1 MYTQNPVLYLFVLI
15 NVLLKSRI
23 LPHLKTDT
31 MNPYRNFLLGL
42 GMAGGLQLAACTT
55 NTPNNDETMT
65 TEQQNMAQT
74 PTDVHSFA
82 KPAEAVARHLELDIA
97 VDFDQKVISGKASYK
112 IDNLTKT
119 NQILFDTRGLEI
131 EQVYLGNEQKPT
143 TFRLGE
149 EQKYLGRPLI
159 VDIQPETDYVTIQY
173 RTTAYADALQWLNPQ
188 QTAGK
193 KHPFLFTQSQA
204 ILARTW
210 IPIQDSPGIRIT
222 YSAKVKVPKE
232 LMAVMSAE
240 NPQQKNSTG
249 EYSFEMRQAI
259 PSYLMALSVGDLVFK
274 PIGQQ
279 TGIYAEPA
287 TIEAAVY
294 EFAEMD
300 KMLVAAEKLYGKY
313 RWDRYDLLV
322 LPPSFPFGGMENPR
336 LTFVTP
342 TVLAKDRS
350 LTSLIAHELA
360 HSWSGNLVTN
370 ATWDDFWLNEGFT
383 VYFERRIMEELYGKD
398 YADMLNVLGY
408 QDLQNTL
415 NELGRNNDDTRLKLD
430 LEGRDPDEGLTDVA
444 YEKGNFFLQN
454 IERIVGRERFDQF
467 VNKYFQT
474 FAFQSTNTDLFL
486 DFLRKELIKG
496 DEQLAEQINI
506 EGWVYSPGL
515 PEDFVKPT
523 SKRFAQVEEVFN
535 SWKNGKPAAQLQTK
549 DWSSHEWLHFIRML
563 PEQMSQQQMAEL
575 DKAFGFTNSGN
586 SEVLAAWFIHTIR
599 NNYTVAD
606 KALDNFLTNVGR
618 RKFLVPIYKALI
630 ATPEGKKKAQEI
642 YTRARPNYHAVAT
655 STLDEMLK

>member
-1 MYTQNPVLYLFVLI
+1 
-15 NVLLKSRI
+15 
-23 LPHLKTDT
+23 
-31 MNPYRNFLLGL
+31 
-42 GMAGGLQLAACTT
+42 
-55 NTPNNDETMT
+55 MT
-65 TEQQNMAQT
+65 TQEQDIAKA
-74 PTDVHSFA
+74 PVDVHSFA
-82 KPAEAVARHLELDIA
+82 KPAEAVARHLDLDIA
-97 VDFDQKVISGKASYK
+97 VSFDQKVISGKATYQ
-112 IDNLTKT
+112 IENLAKT
-119 NQILFDTRGLEI
+119 NQIIFDTRGLKI
-131 EQVYLGNEQKPT
+131 EQVYLGEEQTPT
-143 TFRLGE
+143 TFRLGKE
-149 EQKYLGRPLI
+149 KEFLGSPLE
-159 VDIQPETDYVTIQY
+159 VDIQPDTRLVTILY
-173 RTTAYADALQWLNPQ
+173 STTANADALQWLSPQ

-240 NPQQKNSTG
+240 NPQQKNTTG
-249 EYSFEMRQAI
+249 EYTFEMRQAI
-259 PSYLMALSVGDLVFK
+259 PSYLMALSVGDMVFK
-274 PIGQQ
+274 PIGKQ

-287 TIEAAVY
+287 TIDAAVY

-383 VYFERRIMEELYGKD
+383 VYFERRIMEELYGKE

-415 NELGRNNDDTRLKLD
+415 EELGPQSEDTRLKLD
-430 LEGRDPDEGLTDVA
+430 LEGRNPDEGLTDIA
-444 YEKGNFFLQN
+444 YEKGNAFLQN
-454 IERIVGRERFDQF
+454 IERVVGRERFDQF
-467 VNKYFQT
+467 VNEYFQT

-486 DFLRKELIKG
+486 DFLRKELIQG
-496 DEQLAEQINI
+496 DEKVAEQINI
-506 EGWVYSPGL
+506 EGWVYTPGL
-515 PEDFVKPT
+515 PENHVKPT
-523 SKRFAQVEEVFN
+523 SSRFAQVADAYT
-535 SWKNGKPAAQLQTK
+535 SWKNGKPAAQLNTK

-563 PEQMSQQQMAEL
+563 PEQMTPQQMADL

-586 SEVLAAWFIHTIR
+586 SEVLAAWFIPAIR
-599 NNYTVAD
+599 NNYTSAD
-606 KALDNFLTNVGR
+606 KAMETFLTNVGR

-630 ATPEGKKKAQEI
+630 ATPEGKTKARAI
-642 YTRARPNYHAVAT
+642 YAKARPNYHAVST

>member
-1 MYTQNPVLYLFVLI
+1 MI
-15 NVLLKSRI
+15 
-23 LPHLKTDT
+23 
-31 MNPYRNFLLGL
+31 PYRNYLLGIGLAGCLHL
-42 GMAGGLQLAACTT
+42 GACTSPT
-55 NTPNNDETMT
+55 ANNNETMT
-65 TEQQNMAQT
+65 TQEQNIAEA
-74 PTDVHSFA
+74 PVDVHSFA
-82 KPAEAVARHLELDIA
+82 KPEEAVARHLNLDIT
-97 VDFDQKVISGKASYK
+97 VNFDQKVISGKATYQ
-112 IDNLTKT
+112 IENFNKT
-119 NQILFDTRGLEI
+119 NQIIFDTRGLNI
-131 EQVYLGNEQKPT
+131 EQVYLGEEQTPT
-143 TFRLGE
+143 SFRLGE
-149 EQKYLGRPLI
+149 EQKFLGRPLI
-159 VDIQPETDYVTIQY
+159 VDIKPETKSVTIQY
-173 RTTAYADALQWLNPQ
+173 STTANADALQWLNPQ

-193 KHPFLFTQSQA
+193 KYPFLFTQSQA

-222 YSAKVKVPKE
+222 YSARVKVPKE

-240 NPQQKNSTG
+240 NPQQKNNSG
-249 EYSFEMRQAI
+249 EYTFEMKQAI
-259 PSYLMALSVGDLVFK
+259 PSYLMALSAGDLVFR

-287 TIEAAVY
+287 TIEAAAY

-408 QDLQNTL
+408 QDLQHTI
-415 NELGRNNDDTRLKLD
+415 EEKGASSEDTRLKLD
-430 LEGRDPDEGLTDVA
+430 LEGRDPDEGLTDIA
-444 YEKGNFFLQN
+444 YEKGNLFLQN
-454 IERIVGRERFDQF
+454 IERAVGRKRFDEF

-474 FAFQSTNTDLFL
+474 FAFKSTNTDLFL
-486 DFLRKELIKG
+486 DFLRNELIKG
-496 DEQLAEQINI
+496 DEKLAEQINI

-515 PEDFVKPT
+515 PEDHLKPT
-523 SKRFAQVEEVFN
+523 STRFARVEEALS
-535 SWKNGKPAAQLQTK
+535 SWKNGKPAAQLNTK

-563 PEQMSQQQMAEL
+563 PEQLSQQQLAEL

-586 SEVLAAWFIHTIR
+586 SEVLAAWFIHAIR
-599 NNYTVAD
+599 HNYTTAD
-606 KALDNFLTNVGR
+606 KALENFLTNVGR
-618 RKFLVPIYKALI
+618 RKFLVPIYKALT
-630 ATPEGKKKAQEI
+630 ASPEGKQKALAI
-642 YTRARPNYHAVAT
+642 YAKARPNYHAVST
-655 STLDEMLK
+655 LTLDEMLK

>member
-1 MYTQNPVLYLFVLI
+1 MI
-15 NVLLKSRI
+15 S
-23 LPHLKTDT
+23 
-31 MNPYRNFLLGL
+31 YRNYLLGIGLAGCLHL
-42 GMAGGLQLAACTT
+42 GACTSPT
-55 NTPNNDETMT
+55 ENHNETMT
-65 TEQQNMAQT
+65 TLEQNIAAA
-74 PTDVHSFA
+74 PVDVHSFA
-82 KPAEAVARHLELDIA
+82 KPAEAVARHLNLDIA
-97 VDFDQKVISGKASYK
+97 VNFDQKVISGKATYQ
-112 IDNLTKT
+112 IENLSKG
-119 NQILFDTRGLEI
+119 NQIIFDTRGLNI
-131 EQVYLGNEQKPT
+131 EQVYLGEEQTPT
-143 TFRLGE
+143 TFRLGDK
-149 EQKYLGRPLI
+149 QKFLGRPLI
-159 VDIQPETDYVTIQY
+159 VDIKPETKSVTIQY
-173 RTTAYADALQWLNPQ
+173 STTANADALQWLNPQ

-193 KHPFLFTQSQA
+193 KYPFLFTQSQA

-222 YSAKVKVPKE
+222 YSARVKVPKE

-240 NPQQKNSTG
+240 NPQQKNNTG
-249 EYSFEMRQAI
+249 EYTFEMKQAI
-259 PSYLMALSVGDLVFK
+259 PSYLMALSVGDLVFR
-274 PIGQQ
+274 PIGEQ

-287 TIEAAVY
+287 TIEAAAY

-408 QDLQNTL
+408 QDLQHTI
-415 NELGRNNDDTRLKLD
+415 EEKGAGSEDTHLKLD

-444 YEKGNFFLQN
+444 YEKGNAFLQN
-454 IERIVGRERFDQF
+454 IERAVGRERFDAF

-474 FAFQSTNTDLFL
+474 FAFKSTNTDLFL
-486 DFLRKELIKG
+486 NFLRSELIKG
-496 DEQLAEQINI
+496 DEKLAEQINI

-515 PEDFVKPT
+515 PADHMKPT
-523 SKRFAQVEEVFN
+523 STRFARVEEALT
-535 SWKNGKPAAQLQTK
+535 SWKNGKPAAQLNTK

-563 PEQMSQQQMAEL
+563 PEQLSKQQLAEL

-586 SEVLAAWFIHTIR
+586 SEVLAAWFLHAIR
-599 NNYTVAD
+599 HNYITAD
-606 KALDNFLTNVGR
+606 KALENFLTNVGR
-618 RKFLVPIYKALI
+618 RKFLVPIYKALE
-630 ATPEGKKKAQEI
+630 ASPEGKQKALAI
-642 YTRARPNYHAVAT
+642 YAKARPNYHAVST
-655 STLDEMLK
+655 VTLDEMLK

>member
-1 MYTQNPVLYLFVLI
+1 M
-15 NVLLKSRI
+15 K
-23 LPHLKTDT
+23 
-31 MNPYRNFLLGL
+31 PYQRCLLGL
-42 GMAGGLQLAACTT
+42 SVAGALQLASCTSQPT
-55 NTPNNDETMT
+55 QDGETMT
-65 TEQQNMAQT
+65 TAQT
-74 PTDVHSFA
+74 ATEKMSADVHSYA
-82 KPAEAVARHLELDIA
+82 QPAEAVTKHLDLDIE
-97 VDFDQKVISGKASYK
+97 VNFDQKMISGTASYL
-112 IDNLTKT
+112 IDNLTGTDKIIFDARDL
-119 NQILFDTRGLEI
+119 QIEK
-131 EQVYLGNEQKPT
+131 VYLGDDMQET
-143 TFRLGE
+143 TFELGDS
-149 EQKYLGRPLI
+149 QPHLGQPLTVNI
-159 VDIQPETDYVTIQY
+159 KSDTKKVTIKY
-173 RTTAYADALQWLNPQ
+173 KTSPEAAALQWLNPQ

-222 YSAKVKVPKE
+222 YNAKVKVPKE
-232 LMAVMSAE
+232 LLAVMSAE
-240 NPQQKNSTG
+240 NPMQKNDTG
-249 EYSFEMRQAI
+249 IYTFQMKQPI
-259 PSYLMALSVGDLVFK
+259 PSYLMALSVGDLTFRK
-274 PIGQQ
+274 IGEQ

-287 TIEAAVY
+287 TIEAAAY

-300 KMLVAAEKLYGKY
+300 KMLKAAEKIYGKY

-398 YADMLNVLGY
+398 YAAMLNVLGY
-408 QDLQNTL
+408 QDMINTI
-415 NELGRNNDDTRLKLD
+415 NDLGAGSADTHLKLD
-430 LEGRDPDEGLTDVA
+430 LEGRDPDDGLTDIA

-454 IERIVGRERFDQF
+454 IEKAVGRERFDKF
-467 VNKYFQT
+467 VNDYFNT
-474 FAFQSTNTDLFL
+474 FAFQSTDTDKFL
-486 DFLRKELIKG
+486 NFLRAELIKG
-496 DEQLAEQINI
+496 DEQLAEKINI

-523 SKRFAQVEEVFN
+523 SSRFAKVEESFKA
-535 SWKNGKPAAQLQTK
+535 WKGGKPAAQLSTK

-563 PEQMSQQQMAEL
+563 PENMTQQQMAEL
-575 DKAFGFTNSGN
+575 DKAFNFTNSGN
-586 SEVLAAWFIHTIR
+586 SEVLAAWLLHAIR
-599 NNYTVAD
+599 NNYTTAD
-606 KALDNFLTNVGR
+606 KALETFLTNVGR

-630 ATPEGKKKAQEI
+630 ATPEGKKKALAI
-642 YTRARPNYHAVAT
+642 YAKARPNYHAVST
-655 STLDEMLK
+655 VTLDDLLK

>member
-1 MYTQNPVLYLFVLI
+1 L
-15 NVLLKSRI
+15 
-23 LPHLKTDT
+23 
-31 MNPYRNFLLGL
+31 
-42 GMAGGLQLAACTT
+42 AGSLQLGACSTQ
-55 NTPNNDETMT
+55 TPSSDETMT
-65 TEQQNMAQT
+65 TEQQGMANA
-74 PTDVHSFA
+74 PADVHSYA
-82 KPAEAVARHLELDIA
+82 KPAEAVARHLDLDIA
-97 VDFDQKVISGKASYK
+97 VNFDQKVISGKASYQ
-112 IDNLTKT
+112 IENLAKG
-119 NQILFDTRGLEI
+119 NQIIFDTRGLEI
-131 EQVYLGNEQKPT
+131 EQVYLGKAQTPT
-143 TFRLGE
+143 TFRLGDE
-149 EQKYLGRPLI
+149 KEHLGRPLI

-173 RTTAYADALQWLNPQ
+173 RTTANADALQWLNPQ

-222 YSAKVKVPKE
+222 YSAKVQVPKE

-240 NPQQKNSTG
+240 NPQQKNNTG
-249 EYSFEMRQAI
+249 TYTFEMRQAI
-259 PSYLMALSVGDLVFK
+259 PSYLMALSVGDMVFK
-274 PIGQQ
+274 PIGKQ

-287 TIEAAVY
+287 TIDAAVY

-383 VYFERRIMEELYGKD
+383 VYFERRIMEEIYGKE

-408 QDLQNTL
+408 QDLEHTL
-415 NELGRNNDDTRLKLD
+415 EELGPKSDDTRLKLD
-430 LEGRDPDEGLTDVA
+430 LEGRDPDEGLTDIA

-454 IERIVGRERFDQF
+454 IERAVGRERFDQF
-467 VNKYFQT
+467 VNSYFQT

-486 DFLRKELIKG
+486 DFLRNELIKG
-496 DEQLAEQINI
+496 NEQLAEQINI
-506 EGWVYSPGL
+506 EGWVYTPGL
-515 PEDFVKPT
+515 PEDHVKPT
-523 SKRFAQVEEVFN
+523 SSRFAQVEDSFKA
-535 SWKNGKPAAQLQTK
+535 WQGGKPAGQLQTK

-563 PEQMSQQQMAEL
+563 PEQLTQQQLAEL
-575 DKAFGFTNSGN
+575 DKAFNFTNSGN

-599 NNYTVAD
+599 NNYTAAD
-606 KALDNFLTNVGR
+606 RALDSFLTSVGR
-618 RKFLVPIYKALI
+618 RKFLVPLYKALA
-630 ATPEGKKKAQEI
+630 ATPEGRKKAQEV
-642 YTRARPNYHAVAT
+642 YVRAKPNYHAVST
-655 STLDEMLK
+655 NTLDAMLK